1 MLIQHSFRHFKR
13 PILFLARIMRHVMIW
28 TFGFSFT
35 QLVIFGKLKKN
46 FEKKR
51 LVSNRKRN
59 YSFKKG
65 MLRNLGSHV
74 S

>member
-35 QLVIFGKLKKN
+35 QLVIFGKLKKKI
-46 FEKKR
+46 EKKN
-51 LVSNRKRN
+51 VSFRTEREIIV
-59 YSFKKG
+59 
-65 MLRNLGSHV
+65 LIRV
-74 S
+74 C